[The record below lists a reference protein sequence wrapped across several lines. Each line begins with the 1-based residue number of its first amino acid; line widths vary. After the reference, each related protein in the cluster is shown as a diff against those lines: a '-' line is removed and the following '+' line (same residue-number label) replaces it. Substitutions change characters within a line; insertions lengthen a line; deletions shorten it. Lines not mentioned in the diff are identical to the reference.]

1 MPSTFAVDIQYWIS
15 ATQFKSV
22 AVMPNQQKSTN
33 KKQTNKQKT
42 TKRDGCV
49 WGGGGEETID
59 SCSYLDSRN
68 SVRIAVH
75 AQPRVIEY
83 LSTEHV
89 NLIAFCMRIVFSDTG
104 SQLGS
109 GDFPSSSEDHS

>member
-1 MPSTFAVDIQYWIS
+1 MCAG
-15 ATQFKSV
+15 
-22 AVMPNQQKSTN
+22 
-33 KKQTNKQKT
+33 
-42 TKRDGCV
+42 R
-49 WGGGGEETID
+49 GEETID
-59 SCSYLDSRN
+59 SCSYIDSRN

-83 LSTEHV
+83 LSTEHI